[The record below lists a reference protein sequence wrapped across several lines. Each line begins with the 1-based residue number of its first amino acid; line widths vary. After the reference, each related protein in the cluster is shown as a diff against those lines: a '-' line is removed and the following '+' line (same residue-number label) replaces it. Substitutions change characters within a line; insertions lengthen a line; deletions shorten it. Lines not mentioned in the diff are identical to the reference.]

1 MPYRSITYFTDDI
14 HFCMTIWKTLKGVHL
29 WKCFIYTLL
38 YIQSYYFVWI
48 QIEIWKTCTCISY
61 CYIAGTF
68 HPLPVVWYQFIWYV
82 STTLLYS
89 IWLWPCCMTNI
100 FFFYPCST
108 YETESWKSI
117 QYMVSIT
124 FQHLIN
130 NCDLDLW
137 PSDPKIY
144 KNPPLL
150 WPLHV
155 SL

>member
-29 WKCFIYTLL
+29 WKCFIYTIIYSKLLFCLNSNRDLKNMYLYFILL
-38 YIQSYYFVWI
+38 YCRDLSPL
-48 QIEIWKTCTCISY
+48 TCRMIPVYMVC
-61 CYIAGTF
+61 F
-68 HPLPVVWYQFIWYV
+68 HDIVIFNLTV
-82 STTLLYS
+82 TLLYDQH
-89 IWLWPCCMTNI
+89 